1 MKPRILL
8 SCLLQLGLGLG
19 LAAQSTRFPAR
30 AAIAQSGVAQS
41 PQATPVPASPQQ
53 PAVSESKVPE
63 PPHEMTAADV
73 HAFLDG
79 FVPMQL
85 ERENIAGAVVLVVKD
100 GAILFAKGYGYSDPE
115 KKTPVTVDATLFRP
129 GSISKL
135 FTWTAVMQLVEQ
147 GKLDLDRDINDY
159 LDFKIPAKF
168 GRPIT
173 LRNLM
178 THTPGFE
185 EQIKDLITEDAAP
198 NATLK
203 QHLSQHIPERI
214 FPPGTTPAY
223 SNYGA
228 ALAGYIVERTSGRPF
243 NDYVAENIFKPL
255 GMAHS
260 TFAQPLPSDLKP
272 LMSNGYTTASGKAK
286 PFEIIEEAPAGALS
300 ATAADLSRFM
310 IAHLQGGKLENAQ
323 ILRQE
328 TVAQM
333 HTRQFGLSP
342 DLNGMCLGFYEET
355 RNGHRIIGHGGDT
368 VYFHSD
374 MHLMLEN
381 GVGFLVS
388 YNSAGK
394 GEISPRTALW
404 QHFLDRYFPYTPPT
418 VEKLSTAD
426 TDARSVAGHYL
437 TSRRSESNF
446 LKVGAVADNV
456 QVTPDENGTL
466 KIEPFKD
473 FNGQIKKWQEIAP
486 LVYRSV
492 NGQDLIAFRRGE
504 RGQMQLIPNFPAV
517 VFQRVHL
524 AANSDFNQS
533 IVVFI
538 LALFGFTLICWPLA
552 AIVRS
557 HYHQRLELDTEYM
570 RLRPWVRLVCAANVA
585 FLVLFFITVSSDSL
599 TALSSRNDLKLHLI
613 QSLGLVGA
621 IGSIVVLL
629 ACYRSWRD
637 SHVWFWARIWN
648 FLLLLACAAFV
659 WFALH
664 WNLLNFNLNY

>member
-8 SCLLQLGLGLG
+8 SCLLPLGLCFM
-19 LAAQSTRFPAR
+19 LA
-30 AAIAQSGVAQS
+30 AQS
-41 PQATPVPASPQQ
+41 PQATPIPASPQQ
-53 PAVSESKVPE
+53 PAVSESRTPE

-100 GAILFAKGYGYSDPE
+100 GAILFAKGYGYSDVE

-147 GKLDLDRDINDY
+147 GKLDLDHDVNDY

-168 GRPIT
+168 GKPVT
-173 LRNLM
+173 LRNIM

-198 NATLK
+198 RETLK

-214 FPPGTTPAY
+214 YPPGTTPAY

-228 ALAGYIVERTSGRPF
+228 ALAGYIVERVSGRPF
-243 NDYVAENIFKPL
+243 NDYAAENILKPL

-260 TFAQPLPSDLKP
+260 TFAQPLPAELKP
-272 LMSNGYTTASGKAK
+272 LMSNGYNKGSEKAK
-286 PFEIIEEAPAGALS
+286 PFEIIEETPAGALS

-310 IAHLQGGKLENAQ
+310 IAHLQNGKLESAQ
-323 ILRQE
+323 ILRPE
-328 TVAQM
+328 TASRM
-333 HTRQFGLSP
+333 HAREFGLSP
-342 DLNGMCLGFYEET
+342 EMNAMCLGFYEES

-374 MHLMLEN
+374 MHLMLED
-381 GVGFLVS
+381 GVGFFVS

-404 QHFLDRYFPYTPPT
+404 EHFLDRYFPYTPPKA
-418 VEKLSTAD
+418 EKLSTAEA
-426 TDARSVAGHYL
+426 DARAVAGHYL

-446 LKVGAVADNV
+446 LKIAAVSSDV
-456 QVTPDENGTL
+456 EVTPAENGAI
-466 KIEPFKD
+466 KIQPFKD

-486 LVYRSV
+486 LLYRSV
-492 NGQDLIAFRRGE
+492 NGQDLVAFRRDDHG
-504 RGQMQLIPNFPAV
+504 GMQLVPNFPAV
-517 VFQRVHL
+517 MFQRVKL
-524 AANSDFNQS
+524 TANSDFNQS
-533 IVVFI
+533 IAAFA
-538 LALFGFTLICWPLA
+538 LALFGVTLICWPLA

-570 RLRPWVRLVCAANVA
+570 RMRPWVRVVCAINIA
-585 FLVLFFITVSSDSL
+585 FLVLFYISISSDSL
-599 TALSSRNDLKLHLI
+599 ATFSSGNDLRLHLV
-613 QSLGLVGA
+613 QTLGLVGA
-621 IGSIVVLL
+621 LGGIVVLL

-637 SHVWFWARIWN
+637 GHVWFWAKVWN
-648 FLLLLACAAFV
+648 FLLLLACIAFM
-659 WFALH
+659 WFSLH